1 MRDLWVDTRWEG
13 RHGIGR
19 YAREVCSRLTVSSR
33 PLRLSG
39 SPASPVGALA
49 KMPTGLVY
57 SPGYN
62 AFLRAERQILTIHDL
77 IHLQTPWPG
86 RAKYLAYYNAVAKPV
101 VKRAGVVITVSETSR
116 NAIEAWLN
124 DPSVEIVNAG
134 LGSSPAFREDVPSTN
149 PTDPYLMYVGN
160 LREHKN
166 VRVVLDAI
174 VRVPEARLRMRIP
187 TAEHAQARTLFN
199 ARAISNRVSLLPE
212 LSDDELASQYRGAA
226 ATVMPSILEGFGL
239 PALESVMTGTPVIF
253 WNGCA
258 AVAETARG
266 RGWGVSKAHDVGSWA
281 EAIAEALEHPRRVV
295 PPTAH
300 DWGDTARCVD
310 AVLERS
316 VKR

>member
-1 MRDLWVDTRWEG
+1 MDLWVDTRWEG

-19 YAREVCSRLTVSSR
+19 YAREVCSRLMVPCR
-33 PLRLSG
+33 PLGLSG
-39 SPASPVGALA
+39 SPASPAGALA
-49 KMPTGLVY
+49 KMPAGLVY

-86 RAKYLAYYNAVAKPV
+86 RAKYLAYYNAVVKPV

-116 NAIEAWLN
+116 HAIETWLN
-124 DPSVEIVNAG
+124 DPSVDIVNAG
-134 LGSSPAFREDVPSTN
+134 LGSSPAFREDVPSTA

-166 VRVVLDAI
+166 VSVVLDAM
-174 VRVPEARLRMRIP
+174 VRVPGARLRMRIP
-187 TAEHAQARTLFN
+187 TAEHAQARALFSE
-199 ARAISNRVSLLPE
+199 RAISNRVSLLPE
-212 LSDDELASQYRGAA
+212 LSDDELASQYRGAV
-226 ATVMPSILEGFGL
+226 ATVMPSVLEGFGL

-266 RGWGVSKAHDVGSWA
+266 RGWGVSKAHDVGDWA
-281 EAIAEALEHPRRVV
+281 ETIREALEHPRRVV

-300 DWGDTARCVD
+300 NWGDTARRVD

-316 VKR
+316 IKR